1 VKLLL
6 GTHALIWWL
15 SDDDRIGPP
24 ARALIADPAN
34 DVLVSVVSLWE
45 IVVKVR
51 VGKLEA
57 DIREIAAACDRSGFI
72 SIAVRPDHLRLLT
85 TLPMHHRDPFDH
97 LLIAQAITEDATFVT
112 DDRLAAR
119 YPVRAVS
126 CGG

>member
-6 GTHALIWWL
+6 DTHALIWWL
-15 SDDDRIGPP
+15 SDDDRIGPQ
-24 ARALIADPAN
+24 ARALIADPGN

-51 VGKLEA
+51 VGKLDS
-57 DIREIAAACDRSGFI
+57 DIREVIGACDKGGFI
-72 SIAVRPDHLRLLT
+72 SLDVRPDHLKLLA

-97 LLIAQAITEDATFVT
+97 LLIAQAIAEDATFVT
-112 DDRLAAR
+112 DDRHAGR

-126 CGG
+126 CT